1 MTAGHLPPP
10 QGAELTET
18 ISAAPAEMYGKF
30 YGYDRTDEALMVRAQ
45 AGDTDAFAQLYDC
58 YSERALRIARAICRN
73 QSCAEDAVQEGFLAI
88 WRSRAH
94 YRPGAGS
101 FQAWSMKI
109 VKHRAIDSYRR
120 VAARPR
126 TQTNDAYDDQLQ
138 FDPNPTTPQDEAVA
152 QSEREGLIASLRQ
165 LPETQA
171 EVIVLAFFGELSHSE
186 IAIQLDLPT
195 GTVKGRMR
203 LGLEKLR
210 RERDIAD
217 AG

>member
-1 MTAGHLPPP
+1 MTAGDLPPL
-10 QGAELTET
+10 QGAALTET
-18 ISAAPAEMYGKF
+18 ISAAPAKMYGEF
-30 YGYDRTDEALMVRAQ
+30 YGHDRTDEALMVRAQ
-45 AGDTDAFAQLYDC
+45 AGDTDAFAQLYGC
-58 YSERALRIARAICRN
+58 YSERALRIARAICRD

-88 WRSRAH
+88 WRSRAD
-94 YRPGAGS
+94 YRPEAGS
-101 FQAWSMKI
+101 FQAWSMRI
-109 VKHRAIDSYRR
+109 VKHRAIDSSRR

-126 TQTNDAYDDQLQ
+126 TQTDDAYDDQLQ
-138 FDPNPTTPQDEAVA
+138 FDPNPTTPQGAAVA

-165 LPETQA
+165 LPEAQT

-186 IAIQLDLPT
+186 IAALLELPP

-210 RERDIAD
+210 REMEVAD